1 MCQAS
6 WDSPRRSSSAST
18 NSRARRSGGTNCGT
32 GLFPGL
38 HDAIE
43 DVSLNG
49 PALERPDWRLPGNLN
64 VSFADVDGEALMMSM
79 RDVAVSSGSAC
90 TSANPE
96 PSHVLRA
103 LGLSEDLTRA
113 SLRYGLGR
121 FNTPRRSS
129 LPSAARPKR
138 STGCENCAVR
148 PEPSQRPP
156 ARIMTGGQNTRRF
169 GRRMPILGLWR
180 TRLAKQASLASPSR
194 IIVVV
199 RLD

>member
-1 MCQAS
+1 M
-6 WDSPRRSSSAST
+6 
-18 NSRARRSGGTNCGT
+18 RSGTLNVPGIVGFAKAIELCLAEQPRESQRLAELRGRLFQ
-32 GLFPGL
+32 GLQ
-38 HDAIE
+38 DSIE

-49 PALERPDWRLPGNLN
+49 PALDRSDWRLAGNLN

-121 FNTPRRSS
+121 FNTPDEVEF
-129 LPSAARPKR
+129 AIR
-138 STGCENCAVR
+138 STAEAVDR
-148 PEPSQRPP
+148 LRKLRSP
-156 ARIMTGGQNTRRF
+156 A
-169 GRRMPILGLWR
+169 
-180 TRLAKQASLASPSR
+180 
-194 IIVVV
+194 
-199 RLD
+199 